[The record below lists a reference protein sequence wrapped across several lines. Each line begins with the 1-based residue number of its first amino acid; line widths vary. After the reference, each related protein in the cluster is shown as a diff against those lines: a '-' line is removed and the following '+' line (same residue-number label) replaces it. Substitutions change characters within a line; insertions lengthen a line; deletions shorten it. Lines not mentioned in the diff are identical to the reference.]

1 MNTIRRFWPSLVAVL
16 ALLAAAQ
23 PAVAQVT
30 ETGTIEVLVQDA
42 SGLPIPGATVVASAT
57 DTVTKREGVSDAAGR
72 ALLVGLAPSANY
84 IVSTE
89 LTGFRSARNENVLVR
104 SGLTATVRVP
114 LAVGGLTEQVQVT
127 AESPIVDARSATTG
141 QDITLQ
147 LTESLPTGRSYQS
160 YLQLVPGVLPDDPQQ
175 PGNPASKSGI
185 NYSDIG
191 GNLGVSSDN
200 FYYFNGINVTDPVT
214 GTFGSNLNTEIIQE
228 QKVLTGGIPAEYIGT
243 PGLLSTVI
251 TKSGSNLFHGSANYF
266 FQNDALVAENQNSV
280 LQKFSTYDAAG
291 TIGGPIVR
299 DRAWFFG
306 SYRKVE
312 REDDVTSLD
321 TDEFLRTVKNQQD
334 QGYAKGTWTATHNDT
349 VSFTFL
355 NDPTDISG
363 RRDRDLTNARD
374 RARVQ
379 GGDNYSL
386 NYLRLQGP
394 ILIEA
399 AYNVH
404 NGEVTD
410 LSAIRDV
417 SNTVIYRSTDVRTL
431 TDEQL
436 GGFGQDIIDQR
447 DTKGVRGSLQY
458 SWNRHT
464 FKGGLEWSRNDNFR
478 DLIYVDDKTVSSLQ
492 NGLVGLS
499 ASELAT
505 GSFSGRDF
513 NVNNSSD
520 FNGLINTINQSP
532 NRAQFYAQ
540 FDANGDG
547 TITSAEMGPR
557 LTFSSTTGNPD
568 GRVNYDRTLMSQR
581 GSQET
586 RSDGLSFFVQDQFI
600 YNRMTFNVGLRAE
613 QWKHFASTGE
623 DIFTFDWAVA
633 PRLSAA
639 YDVRGDGK
647 QKLYGY
653 YGRYYDPIRNNMTNF
668 AGTLSGFVLEEQV
681 FIDNDWS
688 TYRTRGGLV
697 QQDAFFAP
705 STKTP
710 YTDDVTAG
718 YQVDLGRNM
727 SLETAYTYRRTRD
740 ILEDYDLAL
749 FAESVNGTTDYAG
762 PIDDPQSMWLG
773 LDYFGYTEN
782 PGSNFVIAT
791 LNGGKRDY
799 QGVDLIFR
807 KRYSNNWQLLG
818 SYSYNWAKGNTN
830 SDSNADFQGDV
841 LYLDPLAPNTY
852 QKQPG
857 VIPHIFKAAGSYI
870 WPIGIELG
878 AAFRYNS
885 GTIASRTALA
895 SQRNLPIQV
904 DVPFVYAGVND
915 FWVTPDAI
923 GSLQNPAWAQL
934 DLRAQYKKMFDRDR
948 DRVLRRHLQR
958 ARQPGL
964 DPRSG
969 SRGWRR
975 RDRVRAADSLPR
987 SAPVLPGRAVDVL
1000 DSELKSGRSGSTI
1013 H

>member
-1 MNTIRRFWPSLVAVL
+1 MKTITRFWPVLVAVL
-16 ALLAAAQ
+16 ALLAMAQ
-23 PAVAQVT
+23 PAAAQVT
-30 ETGTIEVLVQDA
+30 ESGTVEVLVQDQA
-42 SGLPIPGATVVASAT
+42 GLPIPGATVVASAI
-57 DTVTKREGVSDAAGR
+57 DTVTKREAVTDGEGR
-72 ALLVGLAPSANY
+72 ALLVGLAPSARY
-84 IVSTE
+84 TVSIE
-89 LTGFRSARNENVLVR
+89 LTGFRPARNENVLVR
-104 SGLTATVRVP
+104 SGQTATVRVP
-114 LAVGGLTEQVQVT
+114 LVVGGVTEQVQVT
-127 AESPIVDARSATTG
+127 AETPIVDSRSATTG

-191 GNLGVSSDN
+191 GALGVSSDN

-228 QKVLTGGIPAEYIGT
+228 QKVLTGGIPAEYVGT

-251 TKSGSNLFHGSANYF
+251 TKSGSNAFHGSGNYF
-266 FQNDALVAENQNSV
+266 FQNSGLVAENKNSA
-280 LQKFSTYDAAG
+280 LQDFSTFDVAG
-291 TIGGPIVR
+291 TFGGPIFR

-306 SYRKVE
+306 SYRKIE

-321 TDEFLRTVKNQQD
+321 TDAFLRTVKNSQD
-334 QGYAKGTWTATHNDT
+334 QGYAKGTWTPTRNDT

-379 GGDNYSL
+379 GGDNYSG

-394 ILIEA
+394 MLIEA

-417 SNTVIYRSTDVRTL
+417 SNTVIYRSSDIRTL
-431 TDEQL
+431 ADEQL

-458 SWNRHT
+458 TWNRHT

-478 DLIYVDDKTVSSLQ
+478 DLIFMDDQTVTSLQ

-499 ASELAT
+499 AGELAT
-505 GSFSGRDF
+505 GSFSSRDF

-520 FNGLINTINQSP
+520 FNGLISTINRSP

-557 LTFSSTTGNPD
+557 LIFSSTAGNPD
-568 GRVNYDRTLMSQR
+568 GRVNYDRTFMSQR

-586 RSDGLSFFVQDQFI
+586 RSDGLSFFVQDQFT
-600 YNRMTFNVGLRAE
+600 YNRLTFNVGLRAE

-623 DIFTFDWAVA
+623 EIFTFDWAVA

-639 YDVRGDGK
+639 YDLRGDGK
-647 QKLYGY
+647 QKIYGY

-668 AGTLSGFVLEEQV
+668 AGTLSGFVREEQV
-681 FIDNDWS
+681 WINNDWV

-705 STKTP
+705 TTKTP
-710 YTDDVTAG
+710 YTDDVSAG
-718 YQVDLGRNM
+718 YQIDLGKNM
-727 SLETAYTYRRTRD
+727 MLEAAYTSRRTRD

-749 FAESVNGTTDYAG
+749 FATSTSGTTDYPG
-762 PIDDPQSMWLG
+762 PIDDPQSLWLG
-773 LDYFGYTEN
+773 LDYFGYAQN

-791 LNGGKRDY
+791 LNGGKRNY
-799 QGVDLIFR
+799 QGVDLVFR
-807 KRYSNNWQLLG
+807 KRYSDNWQLLG
-818 SYSYNWAKGNTN
+818 SYTYNWAKGNTN

-841 LYLDPLAPNTY
+841 LYLDPLAPDTY
-852 QKQPG
+852 RKQPG
-857 VIPHIFKAAGSYI
+857 TIPHVFKVAGSYI
-870 WPIGIELG
+870 WPVGVELG

-885 GTIASRTALA
+885 GTVASKTALA

-904 DVPFVYAGVND
+904 DVPYEYAGVTD
-915 FWVTPDAI
+915 FWVTSDAI
-923 GSLQNPAWAQL
+923 GSLQNPGWAQL
-934 DLRAQYKKMFDRDR
+934 DLRAQYKRRFMDVGTEFFVDIFNVLNNQDSIRDQ
-948 DRVLRRHLQR
+948 DLV
-958 ARQPGL
+958 AGAGGTAFGQPIRFL
-964 DPRSG
+964 DPRRFFLG
-969 SRGWRR
+969 A
-975 RDRVRAADSLPR
+975 RV
-987 SAPVLPGRAVDVL
+987 
-1000 DSELKSGRSGSTI
+1000 TF
-1013 H
+1013 